1 MTFGRYLVMP
11 RPWLWGVGFGLLVG
25 GAVVLLNAFR
35 HGFSVPLLLLGVVLV
50 IAFGAL
56 GVVGAVARRRTGID

>member
-1 MTFGRYLVMP
+1 MP

-25 GAVVLLNAFR
+25 GAVVFLNALR
-35 HGFSVPLLLLGVVLV
+35 YGFSPPLLILGMVLV

-56 GVVGAVARRRTGID
+56 ALVGAIAGRRTGID